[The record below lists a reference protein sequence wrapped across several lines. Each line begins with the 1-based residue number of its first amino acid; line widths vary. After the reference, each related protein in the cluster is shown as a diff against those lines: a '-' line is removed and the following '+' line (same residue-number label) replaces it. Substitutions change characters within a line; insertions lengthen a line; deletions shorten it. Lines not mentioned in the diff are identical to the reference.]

1 MLSGSFVYMD
11 RFVKYDFIVEYAW
24 IILGDTTNF
33 SIFKCILLAFLENNS
48 HISCL
53 EGVNLVSEAL
63 GSKNWTELED

>member
-11 RFVKYDFIVEYAW
+11 RFVKYDFFVEYAW

-33 SIFKCILLAFLENNS
+33 SIFKCFLLDFLENNS

-53 EGVNLVSEAL
+53 EGVNLVSKAL
-63 GSKNWTELED
+63 GSKKWTELED